1 MWIPFLLLFIILCR
15 PYFPSG
21 VIFILP
27 EGLPLAFLAVKIYC
41 WWILSSFVCLRKYL
55 FCLWKIFSLLIEFCL
70 TVLSLQTLTML
81 LHHLL
86 TCMIPNEKSAVIFL
100 FVLVHHNMSLLL
112 PTPRLLATFVI
123 FLFIIMVEQFEY
135 AVFLCDLFL
144 FVFFPLASLSFLLC
158 GLMAF
163 YQIWKSFGCDFFKVL
178 VFLFL
183 FLSLSPLL
191 QQLHTGILN
200 CLTV

>member
-1 MWIPFLLLFIILCR
+1 MSNTFHFFVQIKNDYFPSAQGLLLLF
-15 PYFPSG
+15 
-21 VIFILP
+21 
-27 EGLPLAFLAVKIYC
+27 LAVLL
-41 WWILSSFVCLRKYL
+41 WWLWILSSFVCLRKYL

>member
-1 MWIPFLLLFIILCR
+1 MWIPFLLLFIILFR

-86 TCMIPNEKSAVIFL
+86 TCIIPNEKSAVIFI

-135 AVFLCDLFL
+135 AVIYFCLFCFLWLHWASCSVGWWLFT
-144 FVFFPLASLSFLLC
+144 
-158 GLMAF
+158 
-163 YQIWKSFGCDFFKVL
+163 KFGKVL
-178 VFLFL
+178 AVISSSIFFFL

>member
-1 MWIPFLLLFIILCR
+1 MSLCR
-15 PYFPSG
+15 HIFPFG
-21 VIFILP
+21 PIFLLP

-86 TCMIPNEKSAVIFL
+86 TCIIPNEKSAVIFI

-135 AVFLCDLFL
+135 AIIYFCLFCFLWLHWASCSVGWWLFTKFGKVL
-144 FVFFPLASLSFLLC
+144 AVISSSIFFFYSSPSLLSFSNSIQV
-158 GLMAF
+158 
-163 YQIWKSFGCDFFKVL
+163 Y
-178 VFLFL
+178 
-183 FLSLSPLL
+183 
-191 QQLHTGILN
+191 
-200 CLTV
+200 